1 MCRARAASRDW
12 EDNGSL
18 SSYLCG
24 LDIGGTFTDCVLID
38 EAGELT
44 IAKAPSTPGNFAE
57 GVIQAI
63 ERAATRV
70 GLEVS
75 ELLGAITVLAHGT
88 TVGTNTVIQRRG
100 AKIGLLTTKGHN
112 DVIHI
117 MRGSR
122 GLSGQDIKLIVH
134 IPESSKPE
142 PLIPKKL
149 IRGISERVDCFGKV
163 VVELNEDEAREAIA
177 SLRDAGCEAL
187 AICCL
192 WSFLEPKH
200 ERRIKELAQELA
212 PDLYITCSADLAP
225 KWGEYERTTAVA
237 LNAYI
242 GPVTVGYVTRL
253 DQQLKALGYQ
263 PPLQITQCGGGT
275 ITVRK
280 AQEAPLL
287 TLDSGPVSGVT
298 GSVYLGGI
306 MDHPN
311 VITADMGG
319 TSFDVGVIHNGDPV
333 VSYKNLV
340 HQYEYFLPKV
350 DVQTLGT
357 GGGSRVWI
365 HETTQSLRVGPDSAG
380 ADPGPVCYGKGGKIA
395 TITDADLVLGYLDA
409 DNFAGGTMKLDREA
423 ACAALQTLAD
433 ELNLDLY
440 ELASGVATIAEF
452 QMADLIHKVTVQ
464 KGLDP
469 REFVIFAFG
478 GAGPVH
484 MGVAARELGIA
495 KVIVPQGDT
504 AAVWCAFGAA
514 SADILHVNEQV
525 NIMPSPFDLARVNDI
540 LSELRNT
547 GRAHLLEDGI
557 EESRHQFRFTVDMR
571 HRGQI
576 NEVEVDLDHVVL
588 DEDGLESLRAR
599 FVKRY
604 ERLYGRGAALLGA
617 RLEIVTLR
625 CRASA
630 TSLKPKLVQ
639 ADERTGEIVADAET
653 GQRDIYWAE
662 WQRAERTPIFNGYKL
677 RPGNAIDGPCVV
689 ETTTTSMVVHP
700 GQRIAVDA
708 LGNFEIDPNLSME
721 KGDAAHQ

>member
-1 MCRARAASRDW
+1 M
-12 EDNGSL
+12 

-38 EAGELT
+38 ESGQLT
-44 IAKAPSTPGNFAE
+44 IAKAPSTPGNFAA
-57 GVIQAI
+57 GVLEAI
-63 ERAATRV
+63 ARAAAKIN
-70 GLEVS
+70 LETS
-75 ELLGAITVLAHGT
+75 DLLDRISVLAHGT
-88 TVGTNTVIQRRG
+88 TVGTNTIIQRRG
-100 AKIGLLTTKGHN
+100 ARVGLITTRGHN

-142 PLIPKKL
+142 PLIPKSL
-149 IRGISERVDCFGKV
+149 IRGVSERVDCFGKV
-163 VVELNEDEAREAIA
+163 IVELNEDEVRQAVIE
-177 SLRDAGCEAL
+177 LRDAGCEAL

-192 WSFLEPKH
+192 WSFLEPAH
-200 ERRIKELAQELA
+200 EQRIKAIAMELA
-212 PDLYITCSADLAP
+212 PDLYVTCSSELAP

-253 DQQLKALGYQ
+253 DEQLKTMGYR
-263 PPLQITQCGGGT
+263 PPLQITQCAGGT

-287 TLDSGPVSGVT
+287 TLDSGPVAGVT
-298 GSVYLGGI
+298 GSVYLGQLMGY
-306 MDHPN
+306 PN
-311 VITADMGG
+311 VITTDLGG
-319 TSFDVGVIHNGDPV
+319 TSFDVGVIHNGLPV
-333 VSYKNLV
+333 VSYKSLV

-357 GGGSRVWI
+357 GGGSKVWI
-365 HETTQSLRVGPDSAG
+365 DRATRTLRVGPDSAG
-380 ADPGPVCYGKGGKIA
+380 ADPGPVCYGKGGEVP
-395 TITDADLVLGYLDA
+395 TTTDADLVLGYLDP
-409 DNFAGGTMKLDREA
+409 DNFAGGSMQLDRQA
-423 ACAALQTLAD
+423 AATALQKLAD
-433 ELNLDLY
+433 ELGMSLY

-452 QMADLIHKVTVQ
+452 QMADLIRKVTVQ

-469 REFVIFAFG
+469 REFVVFAFG

-484 MGVAARELGIA
+484 MGIAARELGVS

-525 NIMPSPFDLARVNDI
+525 NIMSSPFDLERVNT
-540 LSELRNT
+540 LLAELGDK
-547 GRAHLLEDGI
+547 GRSHLLDDGVDAG
-557 EESRHQFRFTVDMR
+557 SHQFRFSIDMR

-576 NEVEVDLDHVVL
+576 NEVEVDLDSGVL
-588 DEDGLESLRAR
+588 DAAALEQLRER
-599 FVKRY
+599 FVERY
-604 ERLYGRGAALLGA
+604 ERLYGHGAALRGA
-617 RLEIVTLR
+617 RLEMVTFR

-630 TSLKPKLVQ
+630 VSRKPELAAATQ
-639 ADERTGEIVADAET
+639 MSQEIAPDAQTGTRE
-653 GQRDIYWAE
+653 IYWAE
-662 WQRAERTPIFNGYKL
+662 WKKLSATPIFDGYRL
-677 RPGNAIDGPCVV
+677 VPGNALEGPCVV

-700 GQRIAVDA
+700 DQRISVDA
-708 LGNFEIDPNLSME
+708 LGNFVIDPSI
-721 KGDAAHQ
+721 

>member
-1 MCRARAASRDW
+1 LR
-12 EDNGSL
+12 
-18 SSYLCG
+18 SYLCG

-38 EAGELT
+38 EMGCLT
-44 IAKAPSTPGNFAE
+44 IAKAPSTPGDFSQ
-57 GVIQAI
+57 GVIEAI
-63 ERAATRV
+63 GRAAAKV
-70 GLEVS
+70 ELEVS
-75 ELLGAITVLAHGT
+75 ELLDSIILLAHGT
-88 TVGTNTVIQRRG
+88 TVGTNTIIQRRG
-100 AKIGLLTTKGHN
+100 AKVGLLTTKGHN

-122 GLSGQDIKLIVH
+122 GLSGKDIKLIVH

-149 IRGISERVDCFGKV
+149 IRGISERVDCFGNV
-163 VVELNEDEAREAIA
+163 VVELNEGETENAIE

-200 ERRIKELAQELA
+200 EQRIKKLAQELA
-212 PDLYITCSADLAP
+212 PNVYTTCSTELAP

-242 GPVTVGYVTRL
+242 GPITVNYLTRL
-253 DQQLKALGYQ
+253 DRQLKELGYK
-263 PPLQITQCGGGT
+263 PPLQITQCAGGT

-298 GSVYLGGI
+298 GSTYLGDVMG
-306 MDHPN
+306 HSN
-311 VITADMGG
+311 VITTDLGG
-319 TSFDVGVIHNGDPV
+319 TSFDVGVIYNGEPV
-333 VSYKNLV
+333 VSYKSLV

-357 GGGSRVWI
+357 GGGSKVWLD
-365 HETTQSLRVGPDSAG
+365 ETTKSLRVGPDSAG
-380 ADPGPVCYGKGGKIA
+380 ADPGPVCYGKGGTVA

-409 DNFAGGTMKLDREA
+409 DNFAGGTMKLNRDA
-423 ACAALQTLAD
+423 ACSALQPLAT
-433 ELNLDLY
+433 ELGMDLY

-452 QMADLIHKVTVQ
+452 QMADLIRRMTVQ
-464 KGLDP
+464 QGLDP
-469 REFVIFAFG
+469 RDFVVFAFG

-484 MGVAARELGIA
+484 MGVCARELGVA

-525 NIMPSPFDLARVNDI
+525 KIMSSPFDITMVNGI
-540 LSELRNT
+540 LGKLKNIGESQ
-547 GRAHLLEDGI
+547 LLDDCIDEG
-557 EESRHQFRFTVDMR
+557 RHQFRFSVDMR

-576 NEVEVDLDHVVL
+576 NEVEVHLDNGII
-588 DEDGLESLRAR
+588 DEHGLEKLRHR
-599 FVKRY
+599 FVERY

-630 TSLKPKLVQ
+630 TSLKPNLSKRSDLTEEIIPE
-639 ADERTGEIVADAET
+639 AMTGHRE
-653 GQRDIYWAE
+653 IYWAE
-662 WQRAERTPIFNGYKL
+662 WKRTSQTPIFSGYKL
-677 RPGNAIDGPCVV
+677 RPGNSIEGPCVV
-689 ETTTTSMVVHP
+689 ETDTTSMVIHP
-700 GQRIAVDA
+700 GQHVEMDS
-708 LGNFEIDPNLSME
+708 LGNFEIDSNIE
-721 KGDAAHQ
+721 Q